1 MLDQSYEDTSFWGKK
16 WPSCPKE
23 NFFIKTTDLIFMYLL
38 APFIVQNFKE
48 ILTATLELW

>member
-1 MLDQSYEDTSFWGKK
+1 MRTHHFGVKNG
-16 WPSCPKE
+16 PVVPKE